1 MAKERLFYID
11 NLKVLLI
18 FLVVA
23 HHAGQ
28 VYGSTGGFWPAVVSQ
43 PGTIPWMGRF
53 FSVNASFFMGL
64 FFMISGY
71 FFAPSFERKGFWK
84 YTKDKIIRYGIPL
97 AFTYWILMPP
107 GLYLF
112 YLKASG
118 NPPIGYLEYIWKI
131 YLGLDGQP
139 EWFKPVIG
147 WPEGTFGFGHL
158 WFVEHLL
165 IYALLY
171 GVARQL
177 LKGFTIPSPKSLNAY
192 GYISLLIV
200 IVSAATILVRQTY
213 PIDRWVDI
221 FGFIISEV
229 AHLPQYMAFMLT
241 GIIAWET
248 RLFSN
253 FPKSFGLT
261 VFIAGLA
268 MAGMIYGSPLLPERL
283 RDLIWGNFE
292 IYETMM
298 SVFLSFGFLVFFR
311 EFINFSNG
319 FLKMLSANA
328 YGAYIIHAPVVVGL
342 QYAFDQVEFNMVLK
356 FLVVTVLSIF
366 ISFGLTYIVRL
377 SSAVRK
383 VL

>member
-1 MAKERLFYID
+1 MAKDRLFYID

-28 VYGSTGGFWPAVVSQ
+28 VYASTGGFWPAAVTQ

-71 FFAPSFERKGFWK
+71 FFAPSFERRGFWS
-84 YTKDKIIRYGIPL
+84 YTRDKIIRYGIPL
-97 AFTYWILMPP
+97 AFAYWILMPP

-118 NPPIGYLEYIWKI
+118 NPPIGYFEYIWKI
-131 YLGLDGQP
+131 YLGIGGQP

-147 WPEGTFGFGHL
+147 WPEATFGFGHL

-171 GVARQL
+171 GLARQL
-177 LKGFTIPSPKSLNAY
+177 SRGIRLPGPKGLNAY
-192 GYISLLIV
+192 AYIFLFILV
-200 IVSAATILVRQTY
+200 VSAATILVRRTN

-229 AHLPQYMAFMLT
+229 AHLPQYMAFLVT
-241 GIIAWET
+241 GVIAWKT
-248 RLFSN
+248 QLFRN
-253 FPKSFGLT
+253 FPKSFGLS

-268 MAGMIYGSPLLPERL
+268 MAGLIYAAPVLPDNV
-283 RDLIWGNFE
+283 RDLAYGNFE
-292 IYETMM
+292 IYETVM

-311 EFINFSNG
+311 EYLNFSNG

-328 YGAYIIHAPVVVGL
+328 YGAYIIHAPVVIGF
-342 QYAFDQVEFNMVLK
+342 QYAFDLVQLNAVVK
-356 FLVVTVLSIF
+356 FLLVALLSVIV
-366 ISFGLTYIVRL
+366 SFALTYVIRL
-377 SSAVRK
+377 SSVARK
-383 VL
+383 VI